1 METRAK
7 SIMNH
12 PYPEFDFDDASVQW
26 RANKRRLPNGC
37 YQYICMEKTKI
48 KKHVNQKKQINAN
61 TIKHINQNLIII
73 IEEPTAENKSV
84 GQKTI

>member
-37 YQYICMEKTKI
+37 YQYICMGNHCNRNPLMGEDCCKI
-48 KKHVNQKKQINAN
+48 HNKSENNN
-61 TIKHINQNLIII
+61 TIPKQ
-73 IEEPTAENKSV
+73 TRNKPV

>member
-37 YQYICMEKTKI
+37 YQYICMGKTKTG
-48 KKHVNQKKQINAN
+48 KPCNRNP
-61 TIKHINQNLIII
+61 LIG
-73 IEEPTAENKSV
+73 ENCCKIHL
-84 GQKTI
+84 G

>member
-37 YQYICMEKTKI
+37 YQYICMEKTNTGKPCNRNPLLGEDGCKNHNESENNTKTN
-48 KKHVNQKKQINAN
+48 KK
-61 TIKHINQNLIII
+61 
-73 IEEPTAENKSV
+73 
-84 GQKTI
+84 